1 MYYHHHARDT
11 LYNGVYVV
19 YMANIQ
25 YVYTAAHHLMPAC
38 VYCVYRYHIQY
49 LLYINVLFL
58 YTMLYMWC
66 TLSTHHCLLIH
77 IKKYYTKKPLQLPFN
92 HDKTLAYKN
101 TITSSRMAKMV
112 SGHNNNSRHRS
123 HSTSRSLRQKRSWT
137 PQRHGRLL
145 KRSKEVTISV
155 LWFFDDTVCY

>member
-1 MYYHHHARDT
+1 MINKIAPGIRYKAHLAYFLAVENHARDT

-66 TLSTHHCLLIH
+66 ITGVYCGVF
-77 IKKYYTKKPLQLPFN
+77 YVYT
-92 HDKTLAYKN
+92 
-101 TITSSRMAKMV
+101 
-112 SGHNNNSRHRS
+112 
-123 HSTSRSLRQKRSWT
+123 RQWED
-137 PQRHGRLL
+137 L
-145 KRSKEVTISV
+145 
-155 LWFFDDTVCY
+155 